1 MSLMVIAR
9 VCARCV
15 GKSHCFYTYR
25 KLSREYC
32 MYVGDGTIAVRL
44 ESETSGK
51 KASGDVLDKY
61 DAVCCCTGIFGKSIW
76 CVMPADAGLVCG
88 LCVGCVWAVFGA
100 GETRYRLR
108 ISVTSIGIPSKRI
121 NLFHQSVGG
130 VRSGQP
136 IRGHSTLAAACW
148 RDTEEVSMRQSTAP
162 SAFCLNFD
170 YRI

>member
-44 ESETSGK
+44 ESETS
-51 KASGDVLDKY
+51 ASGDVLDKY
-61 DAVCCCTGIFGKSIW
+61 DAVCCLLLHRYFWQIYLMRDASRRWTG
-76 CVMPADAGLVCG
+76 M
-88 LCVGCVWAVFGA
+88 WAVFGA

-136 IRGHSTLAAACW
+136 IRGHSTLAAAC
-148 RDTEEVSMRQSTAP
+148 
-162 SAFCLNFD
+162 
-170 YRI
+170 

>member
-25 KLSREYC
+25 KLSRECWRRHDCSQTGIRDVCERSCPWQIRRCLLLAAAQVYLANLFDAWC
-32 MYVGDGTIAVRL
+32 QQTLDWYVG
-44 ESETSGK
+44 
-51 KASGDVLDKY
+51 
-61 DAVCCCTGIFGKSIW
+61 
-76 CVMPADAGLVCG
+76 CVW
-88 LCVGCVWAVFGA
+88 GCVWAVFGA